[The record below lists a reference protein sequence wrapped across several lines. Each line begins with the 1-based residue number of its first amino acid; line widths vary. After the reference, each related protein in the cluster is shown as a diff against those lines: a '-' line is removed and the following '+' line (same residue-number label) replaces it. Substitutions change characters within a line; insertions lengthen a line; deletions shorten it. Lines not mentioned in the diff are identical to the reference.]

1 MSDIIDITIKYDEL
15 CQKATTLSIDEIKDD
30 FNNVEP
36 IFDNDG
42 YEYARKNTD
51 LYLDH
56 YISVLRKNLHS
67 LVQEDVKRQI
77 IEQS

>member
-1 MSDIIDITIKYDEL
+1 MSDKIDITIKYDEL
-15 CQKATTLSIDEIKDD
+15 CKKATTLSIVEIKDD

-36 IFDNDG
+36 IFDDNG
-42 YEYARKNTD
+42 YEFARKNTD

-77 IEQS
+77 SE